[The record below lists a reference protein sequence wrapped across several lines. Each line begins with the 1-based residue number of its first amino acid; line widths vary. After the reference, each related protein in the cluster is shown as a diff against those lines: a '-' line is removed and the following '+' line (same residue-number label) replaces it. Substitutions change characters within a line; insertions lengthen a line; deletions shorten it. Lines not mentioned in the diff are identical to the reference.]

1 LPNRRRTAAVS
12 VILVCLTAGCGW
24 ESREEIALRKFPYPY
39 LAAISMAGDVGVTVT
54 DEREQP
60 LLSRGIAFVDGGE
73 LVHTVGQDAACSLV
87 DYGRQLFEHF
97 SHAFATGEWTGRA
110 VFANHLIE
118 PWRPGEGGAAGSGG
132 GATAGGP
139 TDALA
144 GEPRTDGSASPW
156 EPDLRRYSFR
166 KYAGRWGR
174 VPGVGSGE
182 LERQLSEGILLELKA
197 KGGWM
202 LVDVRLGES
211 ESDASPWTPGSL
223 DALLALEEEHRE
235 GRLYV
240 TTPGRLLAA
249 NLIHRHLDWEATRS
263 GDGVEIRVRGV
274 RDEAGGLWVPTV
286 DDLQGLTFYT
296 PAPASTRLFIAGE
309 EIEGL
314 VTNPADHTRRESVSI
329 PLADDRFPRD
339 FLPGSTARSL

>member
-1 LPNRRRTAAVS
+1 MSKRRRTAVAVS
-12 VILVCLTAGCGW
+12 AILVCLAAGCGW

-39 LAAISMAGDVGVTVT
+39 VAAVSMAGDVGVAVT
-54 DEREQP
+54 DDREQP

-87 DYGRQLFEHF
+87 DYGRQLFEYL
-97 SHAFATGEWTGRA
+97 SHAFVTGEWTGRA
-110 VFANHLIE
+110 VFANHLLE
-118 PWRPGEGGAAGSGG
+118 PWQPGERDAPVPAAGV
-132 GATAGGP
+132 
-139 TDALA
+139 TDAAAVEA
-144 GEPRTDGSASPW
+144 GTDGGVSPW

-182 LERQLSEGILLELKA
+182 LGRQLSEGILLELKA

-202 LVDVRLGES
+202 LVDVRLAES

-240 TTPGRLLAA
+240 TMPGRFLAA
-249 NLIHRHLDWEATRS
+249 NLIYRYLDWEATHS
-263 GDGVEIRVRGV
+263 GDRVEIRIRGV
-274 RDEAGGLWVPTV
+274 RDEAGGLWVPTL

-296 PAPASTRLFIAGE
+296 PAPANTRLYVAGE

-314 VTNPADHTRRESVSI
+314 VRNPADHTRRESVSI
-329 PLADDRFPRD
+329 PLKDDRFPSA
-339 FLPGSTARSL
+339 FLPGAPARSL